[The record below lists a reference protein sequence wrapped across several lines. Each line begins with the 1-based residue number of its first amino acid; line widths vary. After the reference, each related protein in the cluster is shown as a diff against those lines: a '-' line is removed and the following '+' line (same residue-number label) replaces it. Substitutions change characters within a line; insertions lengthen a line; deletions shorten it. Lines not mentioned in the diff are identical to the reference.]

1 MGRFTKQATTRVL
14 LGGLLLGGCLGGL
27 VGCNESQPPVASPS
41 ASPTGGPVS
50 PAPSDS
56 PAPSPT
62 ASAPEPTDPSLF
74 VISAEGVGP
83 ARLGMTLGELKQA
96 LPNATFEVRSPFI
109 VDFDAI
115 AVSQDGKPQFYVL
128 YLAGES
134 FGDGDVVQGVLTDN
148 PSYRT
153 DRGVGPGTAIAQA
166 ERIYGD
172 ATLSYNTQ
180 NESREYVRFAQHPA
194 ANLSFGT
201 GNGNGETAGIYPS
214 PTADYNETQQFRED
228 AAIESVLVICLTDAC
243 TATPAP

>member
-1 MGRFTKQATTRVL
+1 MGLMKQATKRVL
-14 LGGLLLGGCLGGL
+14 LGSLLVGGCLGGL
-27 VGCNESQPPVASPS
+27 AGCNDANPPGTSPS
-41 ASPTGGPVS
+41 ASPTAGPVS
-50 PAPSDS
+50 PVPSNS
-56 PAPSPT
+56 PSPNPT
-62 ASAPEPTDPSLF
+62 ASAPEPTDPSRF

-96 LPNATFEVRSPFI
+96 MPTAEFDVRSPFI

-115 AVSQDGKPQFYVL
+115 AVSEDGKPQFYLL

-134 FGDGDVVQGVLTDN
+134 FGDSDVVQGVLTDN

-153 DRGVGPGTAIAQA
+153 DRGIGPGTPIAQA
-166 ERIYGD
+166 EEIYGD

-194 ANLSFGT
+194 TNLSFAT
-201 GNGNGETAGIYPS
+201 GNGSADPAGIYPS

-228 AAIESVLVICLTDAC
+228 ATIESVLVICLTEAC
-243 TATPAP
+243 TTAP

>member
-1 MGRFTKQATTRVL
+1 MGRLMKQSTTQ
-14 LGGLLLGGCLGGL
+14 LLLGSLLLGGL
-27 VGCNESQPPVASPS
+27 VGLVGCNDAQPPSSSPS
-41 ASPTGGPVS
+41 ASPTASPGS
-50 PAPSDS
+50 PAPSP

-62 ASAPEPTDPSLF
+62 ASAPETTDPSLF
-74 VISAEGVGP
+74 VISAEGIGP
-83 ARLGMTLGELKQA
+83 AKLGMTLGELKQA
-96 LPNATFEVRSPFI
+96 LPDATFEVRSPFI

-115 AVSQDGKPQFYVL
+115 AVSQNGKPQFYVL

-134 FGDGDVVQGVLTDN
+134 FGDNDVVQGVLTDN

-194 ANLSFGT
+194 SNLSFGT
-201 GNGNGETAGIYPS
+201 GNGNAETAGIYPS
-214 PTADYNETQQFRED
+214 PAADYNETQQFRED
-228 AAIESVLVICLTDAC
+228 ATIESVLVICLTDAC

>member
-1 MGRFTKQATTRVL
+1 MKQATRQLLLGSLL
-14 LGGLLLGGCLGGL
+14 LGGLAGL
-27 VGCNESQPPVASPS
+27 VGCNDTQPSSSPGTSPTASP
-41 ASPTGGPVS
+41 GL
-50 PAPSDS
+50 PAPSS
-56 PAPSPT
+56 SSPSPT
-62 ASAPEPTDPSLF
+62 ASASVPKPTDPSLF
-74 VISAEGVGP
+74 VISAEGIGP
-83 ARLGMTLGELKQA
+83 AKLGMTLGELKQA
-96 LPNATFEVRSPFI
+96 LPNATFEVQSPFM

-166 ERIYGD
+166 EQIYGN

-194 ANLSFGT
+194 PNLSFGT
-201 GNGNGETAGIYPS
+201 GNGSAETAGIYPS
-214 PTADYNETQQFRED
+214 PTSEYNETQQFRED
-228 AAIESVLVICLTDAC
+228 ATIQSVLVICLNEAC
-243 TATPAP
+243 T

>member
-1 MGRFTKQATTRVL
+1 MGWLMRQATKQ
-14 LGGLLLGGCLGGL
+14 LLLGSLLLSGLAGL
-27 VGCNESQPPVASPS
+27 VGCNNAQPPAASPGT
-41 ASPTGGPVS
+41 SPIAGPGS
-50 PAPSDS
+50 LAPPS

-62 ASAPEPTDPSLF
+62 ASALEPTDPSMFL
-74 VISAEGVGP
+74 ISAEGIGP
-83 ARLGMTLGELKQA
+83 AKLGMTLGELKQS
-96 LPNATFEVRSPFI
+96 LPSATFEVQSPFI

-115 AVSQDGKPQFYVL
+115 AVSQDGKPQFYIL

-166 ERIYGD
+166 EQIYGD

-194 ANLSFGT
+194 SNLSFGT
-201 GNGNGETAGIYPS
+201 GNGSAETAGIYPS
-214 PTADYNETQQFRED
+214 PTSEYNETQQFRED
-228 AAIESVLVICLTDAC
+228 ATIQSVLVICLSEAC
-243 TATPAP
+243 TPASP